1 MKILSV
7 VVIAILLGATPLWAH
22 EEGAAH
28 ADQILGQPPEYLH
41 VLLHPVLT
49 VGLALAVVALAAG
62 LVTRSKATQVIAL
75 ALVLGCSATAWPVLS
90 LGQNAYNRIRP
101 QADEVGRQW
110 ASEHM
115 RRAEKFVYV
124 FYGTSLLA
132 AVALLAHRKWPQ
144 AVKPITVATLIAGA
158 ASLGGGGWISK
169 AGGQIRHPEFR
180 QGPPATAQPE
190 HAHEHSKP

>member
-7 VVIAILLGATPLWAH
+7 VVIAILLGATPLWAQ

-41 VLLHPVLT
+41 VLLHPALT

-62 LVTRSKATQVIAL
+62 LMTRSKAAQVVAL
-75 ALVLGCSATAWPVLS
+75 ALVLGCSAAAWPVLG

-101 QADEVGRQW
+101 QADEVGQQW

-124 FYGTSLLA
+124 FYVTSLLA
-132 AVALLAHRKWPQ
+132 AVALLAHLKWPQ
-144 AVKPITVATLIAGA
+144 AVKPLTITTLILGA
-158 ASLGGGGWISK
+158 ASLGVGGWISK

-180 QGPPATAQPE
+180 TADVKPPRAEGAHQP
-190 HAHEHSKP
+190 